1 MSAALLFLPPALKGF
16 SFVIDFTGLS
26 IAFLTVLADGF
37 TLDFD
42 AFLAAGLEGV
52 DLAGFFAAFLKVVGS
67 FLAAVGGVAA
77 VFAGAFLRAV
87 SVLAALGDVNFLT
100 DDFFAAA
107 FVDGRVAV
115 AVRDFAD
122 VAIGSDLVLL
132 MRCVPRGVVLDPART
147 SWAILGS
154 GQCSPSK
161 ICASYVGGGRAC
173 QDNLLG

>member
-26 IAFLTVLADGF
+26 IAFLTVLVNGF

-52 DLAGFFAAFLKVVGS
+52 DLAGFFAAFLEVVGS

-77 VFAGAFLRAV
+77 IFAGAFLRAV
-87 SVLAALGDVNFLT
+87 SVLAALGDVNFLA

-107 FVDGRVAV
+107 IVDARVAV
-115 AVRDFAD
+115 CDFAD
-122 VAIGSDLVLL
+122 MAIGSDLVLL

>member
-42 AFLAAGLEGV
+42 AILAAGLEGV
-52 DLAGFFAAFLKVVGS
+52 DLAGFFAAFLDVVGG
-67 FLAAVGGVAA
+67 FLDGVAA

-87 SVLAALGDVNFLT
+87 SVLAALGDVDFLT

-107 FVDGRVAV
+107 FVDARVAV
-115 AVRDFAD
+115 AIRDFAD